1 MWQKATKNGRKQI
14 KMIGKLAKCCV
25 FQIIHC
31 QDFFFCPAKL
41 LYLSCQASISVLP
54 STHFFPAK
62 LTNFSRG
69 GPPPSYAHGCVQE
82 LVTILG
88 PQFKTTL
95 RDASVVYNW
104 KTGQPQL
111 ASYLVTCQILQH
123 RINFDPEKSKS
134 TLFFIA
140 AIGYRLSFV
149 CKKYFK
155 QYLFIYFYIFLF

>member
-1 MWQKATKNGRKQI
+1 MFS
-14 KMIGKLAKCCV
+14 KLSTAK
-25 FQIIHC
+25 I
-31 QDFFFCPAKL
+31 FFSVLPSSHICPAKL
-41 LYLSCQASISVLP
+41 PYLSCQASISVLP

-62 LTNFSRG
+62 LTNFS
-69 GPPPSYAHGCVQE
+69 SYAHGCVQE

-123 RINFDPEKSKS
+123 RINLVLKNPNLHYFLLQLSIELCLQKILQ
-134 TLFFIA
+134 TIFI
-140 AIGYRLSFV
+140 
-149 CKKYFK
+149 
-155 QYLFIYFYIFLF
+155 YLFLYIFILGLYIL